1 MLIVGVASLIRS
13 VFGFGESL
21 VAVPLLALIM
31 PLETAVPLSVIVS
44 VVIAGV
50 IVMQDHHKIHWS
62 SAKYL
67 IGYAILGLPFGLLIL
82 LYGNA
87 IWVKGILGGLLILY
101 ALYALYSKKQYALQ
115 SDHKLWLFCCGIF
128 SGIFGG
134 AYGLNG
140 PPLVLYGDLR
150 GWSASHFR
158 ATLQAYFLPISLLT
172 VAGYGFK
179 DLLTTE
185 VLSLSIWTLPVVLP
199 AIFLGRYFNHK
210 LKRERF
216 VKYVYLGLLLIG
228 LVLLKDLFL

>member
-1 MLIVGVASLIRS
+1 MASLVRS

-31 PLETAVPLSVIVS
+31 PLETAVPLSVIIS
-44 VVIAGV
+44 FVIAGV
-50 IVMQDHHKIHWS
+50 IVIQDHRKIHWS

-67 IGYAILGLPFGLLIL
+67 VLYALLGLPLGLVIL

-87 IWVKGILGGLLILY
+87 IWVKGILGGILIIY
-101 ALYALYSKKQYALQ
+101 ALYALFSKKQYTLQ
-115 SDHKLWLFCCGIF
+115 SDHKLWLFFCGVF

-150 GWSASHFR
+150 GWSATHFR

-179 DLLTTE
+179 NLLTVE
-185 VLSLSIWTLPVVLP
+185 VLSLSLWTLPVVLP
-199 AIFLGRYFNHK
+199 TIFLGRYFNLK

-216 VKYVYLGLLLIG
+216 VKYVYVGLILIG
-228 LVLLKDLFL
+228 LVLLKDIFF

>member
-1 MLIVGVASLIRS
+1 MRS

-31 PLETAVPLSVIVS
+31 PLETAVPLSVIIS

-50 IVMQDHHKIHWS
+50 IVIQDHHKIYWS

-67 IGYAILGLPFGLLIL
+67 IGYALLGLPLGLLIL
-82 LYGNA
+82 LYGHA
-87 IWVKGILGGLLILY
+87 IWVKGILGGILIAY
-101 ALYALYSKKQYALQ
+101 ALYALFSKKQYRLP
-115 SDHKLWLFCCGIF
+115 SDHKFWLFCCGVF

-150 GWSASHFR
+150 GWSATHFR
-158 ATLQAYFLPISLLT
+158 ATLQAYFLPISLVT
-172 VAGYGFK
+172 VVGYGVK

-185 VLSLSIWTLPVVLP
+185 VLTLSLWTLPVVLP

-210 LKRERF
+210 LERERF
-216 VKYVYLGLLLIG
+216 VKYVYAGLLLIG
-228 LVLLKDLFL
+228 LVLLKDLFR

>member
-1 MLIVGVASLIRS
+1 MASLVRS

-21 VAVPLLALIM
+21 IAVPLLALIM

-50 IVMQDHHKIHWS
+50 IVIQDHHKIHWS

-67 IGYAILGLPFGLLIL
+67 IGYALLGLPLGLLIL

-87 IWVKGILGGLLILY
+87 VWVKGILGGILIAYASY
-101 ALYALYSKKQYALQ
+101 ALFSKKQYTLPA
-115 SDHKLWLFCCGIF
+115 DHKLWLFCCGVF

-158 ATLQAYFLPISLLT
+158 ATLQAYFLPISLVT
-172 VAGYGFK
+172 VAGYGVK

-185 VLSLSIWTLPVVLP
+185 VLSLSLWTLPVVLP
-199 AIFLGRYFNHK
+199 AIFLGRYVNHK

-216 VKYVYLGLLLIG
+216 VKYVYAGLMLIG
-228 LVLLKDLFL
+228 VVLLKDLFL